1 MSLGVKGVRR
11 SVCWTG
17 RGDGRLSNRWS
28 CGGRLSFDAN
38 SECTND
44 AIGCMCLQ
52 TAACVRVYTQM
63 RVCVHF
69 EDHLPLLFL
78 IFKTSKPNSAN
89 WLIYQTETGGE
100 HLKEKNNF

>member
-1 MSLGVKGVRR
+1 MPLGVKGVRR

-17 RGDGRLSNRWS
+17 RGDGRLSDRWS

-52 TAACVRVYTQM
+52 QL

-69 EDHLPLLFL
+69 EDRLPLLFL